1 MRRMYGSMLV
11 PCDNQ
16 EIGRAG
22 VIMDKVNVT
31 INGIQVSVPKDYTVL
46 MAAKEAGID
55 IPTLCYLKDINEVA
69 ACRVCVVEVDVK
81 GVPMRN
87 LPASCVLQVQ
97 DGMNVKTNTPKV
109 RNAVR
114 MNVELILANH
124 NRECLTCMRN
134 GTCELQKL
142 CDELGIKDIEYQGA
156 KRTHKIDNLSY
167 SIVRDSSKCILCGRC
182 VSMCKNVQG
191 IGILDFTNR
200 GFNTEVAPAFN
211 FSMKDVPCV
220 YCGQC
225 IQACPVAA
233 LRERSNIDDVWAAI
247 DDPDKYVVVQTA
259 PAVRASLGEEFGLPV
274 GTRVTGKMVA
284 ALKRLGF
291 DKVFDTNFS
300 ADLTIMEEG
309 TELLNRVQN
318 GGKLPMITSCS
329 PGWVRYCEINYPD
342 FIDNMSTCKSPQQ
355 MFGAIAKSY
364 YAEKFGIDP
373 NKMVVVSVMPCT
385 SKKSELKRPEMEVDG
400 IRDVDIS
407 LTTRELGDMIKQ
419 ARINFVNLRDEK
431 PDSILGEYSGAGV
444 IFGATGG
451 VMEAALRT
459 VADILTGKDLDKIEY
474 NAVRG
479 IEGVKEAS
487 VTLPIG
493 GKDTEIKIAIA
504 HGTAN
509 AAKVLDAV
517 RAGEKEYHFIEIMA
531 CPGGCVHGG
540 GQSHV
545 SAKARMDVN
554 PKVNRANA
562 LYEEDEAMTIRKS
575 HKNPEI
581 IKLYEEYLKEPN
593 GHLSHK
599 LLHTHYN
606 KKEVYSV
613 EQQDVFDEMVK
624 ALNN

>member
-1 MRRMYGSMLV
+1 
-11 PCDNQ
+11 
-16 EIGRAG
+16 
-22 VIMDKVNVT
+22 MDKVNLT

-46 MAAKEAGID
+46 LAAREAGID
-55 IPTLCYLKDINEVA
+55 IPTLCYLKDINEIA
-69 ACRVCVVEVDVK
+69 ACRVCVVEVDIK

-97 DGMNVKTNTPKV
+97 EGMNVRTNTPKV

-124 NRECLTCMRN
+124 NRECLICVRN

-142 CDELGIKDIEYQGA
+142 CDELGIKDIEYKGA
-156 KRTHKIDNLSY
+156 KRESKIDNLSH

-182 VSMCKNVQG
+182 VSTCRDVQG
-191 IGILDFTNR
+191 IGVLDFVNR

-211 FSMKDVPCV
+211 FSMRDVDCT

-233 LRERSNIDDVWAAI
+233 LRERSNIDDVWDAI
-247 DDPDKYVVVQTA
+247 DDPDKFVVVQTA

-274 GTRVTGKMVA
+274 GTRVTGKMVS
-284 ALKRLGF
+284 ALKMLGF

-329 PGWVRYCEINYPD
+329 PGWIRYCEMKYPD
-342 FIDNMSTCKSPQQ
+342 FLDNLSTCKSPQQ
-355 MFGAIAKSY
+355 MFGAILKSY
-364 YAEKFGIDP
+364 YAEKQGIDP
-373 NKMVVVSVMPCT
+373 KKIVSVSVMPCT
-385 SKKSELKRPEMEVDG
+385 SKKTEANRPEMEVDG
-400 IRDVDIS
+400 LRDVDIS

-419 ARINFVNLRDEK
+419 ARITFNKLPEGQ
-431 PDSILGEYSGAGV
+431 PDSILGEYTGAGV

-459 VADILTGKDLDKIEY
+459 VADILTGKDLEQIEY
-474 NAVRG
+474 QVVRG
-479 IEGVKEAS
+479 IEGVKEAT
-487 VTLPIG
+487 VVLPIG
-493 GKDTEIKIAIA
+493 GVDTEIKVAIA
-504 HGTAN
+504 HGTKN
-509 AAKVLDAV
+509 AAKVLDSV
-517 RAGEKEYHFIEIMA
+517 RSGEKQYHFIEVMA

-540 GQSHV
+540 GQSIV
-545 SAKARMDVN
+545 SAKNRLDVN
-554 PKVNRANA
+554 PKINRANA
-562 LYEEDEAMTIRKS
+562 LYEEDKAQTNRKS
-575 HKNPEI
+575 HKNLEVAR
-581 IKLYEEYLKEPN
+581 LYSDYLKEPN

-599 LLHTHYN
+599 LLHTHYQ
-606 KKEVYSV
+606 KREVYNI
-613 EQQDVFDEMVK
+613 EQQEEFDKLMKE
-624 ALNN
+624 LI